1 MLRTPLLLI
10 LTIFFGFFISCK
22 NNSEKKDISK
32 IDENISP
39 GLIFTKTDDLDK
51 ASKDFKSYVDT
62 DRTLQV
68 STEINHSQNAAD
80 VDLKLDF
87 NQVYFID
94 NARYSVPLIDENP
107 LMALEFPIRIGF
119 YSINDNQYV
128 VARSEDYFMNRYNLT
143 GSAALRSI
151 GTLSETFL
159 KQSSKAAFT
168 QDSPIDSL
176 NTNGIRSV
184 ESSKPYDQT
193 VASINEMIENNE
205 DLTLFE
211 SKDFSKDA
219 EEIGAELKPLHLFIF
234 GNPKMG
240 TKLMQQN
247 QNFSI
252 DLPLKVLV
260 EEIEDGKALVHFQDL
275 AFTSQLHLE
284 EFEDNLPEKI
294 TKKLEE
300 MLLESVSGESKSK

>member
-1 MLRTPLLLI
+1 
-10 LTIFFGFFISCK
+10 
-22 NNSEKKDISK
+22 
-32 IDENISP
+32 
-39 GLIFTKTDDLDK
+39 
-51 ASKDFKSYVDT
+51 
-62 DRTLQV
+62 
-68 STEINHSQNAAD
+68 
-80 VDLKLDF
+80 
-87 NQVYFID
+87 
-94 NARYSVPLIDENP
+94 
-107 LMALEFPIRIGF
+107 
-119 YSINDNQYV
+119 
-128 VARSEDYFMNRYNLT
+128 MNRYNLK

-176 NTNGIRSV
+176 DTNGIRSV
-184 ESSKPYDQT
+184 ESSKPYIQT
-193 VASINEMIENNE
+193 VASIKEMIEKSE

-260 EEIEDGKALVHFQDL
+260 EEIDDGKVLVHFQDL
-275 AFTSQLHLE
+275 TFTSQLHLE

-300 MLLESVSGESKSK
+300 MLLESVSSESESK